1 MTSLMPKISVIMPV
15 YNAEKYLNRSI
26 ESILNQSFQDFE
38 LIIVNDGSTD
48 SSASICQEFANKD
61 SRIKFLSQ
69 SNSGVSVARNK
80 GIEHAMAPWITFCDA
95 DDFVYPHWLE
105 TFNSQIN
112 NGYDLICQGIRTDK
126 PTDYDDNS
134 FERSYDYEGNNADF
148 LDSLFHHSLMGYV
161 YLKAFRTQ
169 LLKEHSIRF
178 CPSVR
183 LQEDNLFVYQ
193 YISFCTKCIS
203 INSVGYHYFVPDWT
217 GKYSL
222 PVRESISRYEKGI
235 EILSDNRFRHTP
247 KVLRKEIALLA
258 RCCLVD
264 FCDTGNRE
272 SFHKLRRI
280 HCNDFSAT
288 ELFFLSRLLLVSD
301 PTEWFS
307 SRFIKLIYRLR
318 HS

>member
-1 MTSLMPKISVIMPV
+1 MTPLFSVIMPV

-26 ESILNQSFQDFE
+26 ESILNQSFQNFE
-38 LIIVNDGSTD
+38 LILVNDGSID
-48 SSASICQEFANKD
+48 NSASVCQEFVAKD
-61 SRIKFLSQ
+61 SRIRLISQ
-69 SNSGVSVARNK
+69 PNSGVSVARNK
-80 GIEHAMAPWITFCDA
+80 GIEQARAPWITFCDA
-95 DDFVYPHWLE
+95 DDFVYPNWLE
-105 TFNSQIN
+105 IFNSQVD

-134 FERSYDYEGNNADF
+134 LERSYDYEGNNADF
-148 LDSLFHHSLMGYV
+148 LDSLFYHSLMGYV
-161 YLKAFRTQ
+161 VLKAFNTK
-169 LLKEHSIRF
+169 LLKEHNIRF
-178 CPSVR
+178 SPSVR

-203 INSVGYHYFVPDWT
+203 LNSVGYHYFVPDWT
-217 GKYSL
+217 GKYSI

-235 EILSDNRFRHTP
+235 EILSNNRFCRSP
-247 KVLRKEIALLA
+247 QVLKKEIALLA

-264 FCDTGNRE
+264 FCDTDNRE

-288 ELFFLSRLLLVSD
+288 ELFFLSRLFLVLD

-307 SRFIKLIYRLR
+307 SRFIKLVHRLR